1 MRSISWMT
9 FILVVAFA
17 MYLRS
22 IESFSSA
29 NRDQLSMIEQKHIN
43 IHRNLSSVEDKKIED
58 LKNLKNALEPQ
69 PSIQDF
75 Q

>member
-9 FILVVAFA
+9 FIFVVAFA
-17 MYLRS
+17 VYFRTY
-22 IESFSSA
+22 ESFSSA
-29 NRDQLSMIEQKHIN
+29 NRDQITHLEIKNAN
-43 IHRNLSSVEDKKIED
+43 IARSLSSVEDKRVEKWKE
-58 LKNLKNALEPQ
+58 LQRALEPQ